1 MDHLPWVL
9 LMNNVTPNKKTKTA
23 ELTNMTHEANDGTNV
38 TTEFD
43 AAGTPP
49 DIERNTP
56 SPRSDNHG
64 KRNAS
69 PAPDDRYS

>member
-1 MDHLPWVL
+1 
-9 LMNNVTPNKKTKTA
+9 MNV
-23 ELTNMTHEANDGTNV
+23 THEANDETSV

-56 SPRSDNHG
+56 SPIALPILLLQN
-64 KRNAS
+64 
-69 PAPDDRYS
+69 